1 MKIKTVAEYIAEG
14 DSPEILFWVGCAGS
28 FDDRAKKVTKAVAKI
43 LDAAQVKFAV
53 LGTEESCTGDPAK
66 RAGNEFLFQ
75 MQAMQNIAVL
85 NGYEIKKIVTACPHC
100 FNTLKNEYPD
110 LGGNYDVVHHSQLIE
125 QLLND
130 GKIKVEGGEFKGKKI
145 IVLNTA
151 SKCGYTPQYADWEKF
166 HKENKDV
173 VILGFPANEF
183 GGQETGSNAEISSF
197 CSLNY
202 GVSFQMMEKVV
213 VKGSGKCDLY
223 QWLSDKSKNGWNEKE
238 PSWNFCKYVINEKG
252 ELQNFFASGIK
263 PSSPEFLAALGK

>member
-1 MKIKTVAEYIAEG
+1 MIASFMKIGSLLTALALPFTQKTVLNR
-14 DSPEILFWVGCAGS
+14 PEKMEITAAANFHS
-28 FDDRAKKVTKAVAKI
+28 FKMKGI
-43 LDAAQVKFAV
+43 
-53 LGTEESCTGDPAK
+53 
-66 RAGNEFLFQ
+66 
-75 MQAMQNIAVL
+75 
-85 NGYEIKKIVTACPHC
+85 
-100 FNTLKNEYPD
+100 
-110 LGGNYDVVHHSQLIE
+110 
-125 QLLND
+125 D
-130 GKIKVEGGEFKGKKI
+130 GKEIDFSQFKGKKV

-166 HKENKDV
+166 HKANKDI

-183 GGQETGSNAEISSF
+183 GGQEPGTNDEIASF

-238 PSWNFCKYVINEKG
+238 PSWNFCKYIINEKG

-263 PSSPEFLAALGK
+263 PNSPEFLAAIGK

>member
-1 MKIKTVAEYIAEG
+1 MIASFMKIGSLLTALALPFTQKTVLNR
-14 DSPEILFWVGCAGS
+14 PEKMEITAAANFHS
-28 FDDRAKKVTKAVAKI
+28 FKMKGI
-43 LDAAQVKFAV
+43 
-53 LGTEESCTGDPAK
+53 
-66 RAGNEFLFQ
+66 
-75 MQAMQNIAVL
+75 
-85 NGYEIKKIVTACPHC
+85 
-100 FNTLKNEYPD
+100 
-110 LGGNYDVVHHSQLIE
+110 
-125 QLLND
+125 D
-130 GKIKVEGGEFKGKKI
+130 GKEIDFSQFKGKKV

-166 HKENKDV
+166 HKANKEI

-183 GGQETGSNAEISSF
+183 GGQEPGTNDEIASF

-263 PSSPEFLAALGK
+263 PNSPEFLAAIGK

>member
-1 MKIKTVAEYIAEG
+1 MIASFMKIGSLLTALALPFTQKTVLNR
-14 DSPEILFWVGCAGS
+14 PEKMEITAAANFHS
-28 FDDRAKKVTKAVAKI
+28 FKMKGI
-43 LDAAQVKFAV
+43 
-53 LGTEESCTGDPAK
+53 
-66 RAGNEFLFQ
+66 
-75 MQAMQNIAVL
+75 
-85 NGYEIKKIVTACPHC
+85 
-100 FNTLKNEYPD
+100 
-110 LGGNYDVVHHSQLIE
+110 
-125 QLLND
+125 D
-130 GKIKVEGGEFKGKKI
+130 GKEIDFSQFKGKKV

-166 HKENKDV
+166 HKANKDI

-183 GGQETGSNAEISSF
+183 GGQEPGTNDEIASF

-213 VKGSGKCDLY
+213 VKGSEKCDLY

-263 PSSPEFLAALGK
+263 PSSPEFLAAIGK